1 MSDMQT
7 ILITGTSRGLGQGL
21 AAYFCER
28 GIRVI
33 GCSRSGV
40 DFEYA
45 HYQHFITDLS
55 DPAAIRAMFADI
67 RKQDITI
74 DVLVL
79 NAGWKKDALFLQTP
93 SADLEQSLTHNTS
106 GAFAVTREAAKMMML
121 SGGGRII
128 NISSVAV
135 SMALAGTG
143 TYVAGKAATEAMLK
157 VIGAELAQAGITVNT
172 VAISYL
178 EGTGMVNDMT
188 EAAIEKLKSQLPSS
202 AAPTISDVAHCIEF
216 FASDR
221 AAGITNQTVRFGGV
235 S

>member
-1 MSDMQT
+1 MQT
-7 ILITGTSRGLGQGL
+7 ILITGTSRGLGRGL
-21 AAYFCER
+21 ADYFCEH
-28 GIRVI
+28 GARVI
-33 GCSRSGV
+33 GCSRSDAG
-40 DFEYA
+40 FEHPNYK
-45 HYQHFITDLS
+45 HFVTDLS
-55 DPAAIRAMFADI
+55 DPAAIRAMFTEM
-67 RKQDITI
+67 RKQDITV
-74 DVLVL
+74 DVLIL

-93 SADLEQSLTHNTS
+93 LADLEQSLTHNTS

-135 SMALAGTG
+135 PMSLAGTG

-157 VIGAELAQAGITVNT
+157 VIGAEVAQAGITVNT

-188 EAAIEKLKSQLPSS
+188 DTAIEELKSRLPSS
-202 AAPTISDVAHCIEF
+202 AAPSISDVAHCVEF
-216 FASDR
+216 FASER